1 MDYTTLNLDGYEGPF
16 INKYLKGISF
26 GTGIKKS
33 KSLEEIVRYAN
44 ENEMC
49 GGITLTRNGFF
60 TLRREGNLYNSDPQN
75 RFKSK
80 EITWKK
86 KELNN
91 KTPNKSKL
99 NKVSSV
105 EKLKLSNGKEVY
117 YNSITRELLDEKG
130 IIGMLKR
137 GKVVLQ

>member
-1 MDYTTLNLDGYEGPF
+1 MDKAF
-16 INKYLKGISF
+16 K
-26 GTGIKKS
+26 KKS